1 MRALK
6 NNNTFVVIIAKICY
20 NNYMSIYAI
29 SDLHLSF
36 SSDKPMDIFGA
47 CWDNYWEKICDDWRS
62 KVREN
67 DTVLI
72 AGDISWAMTLENA
85 LIDIAEIAKLPGKK
99 VFIKG
104 NHDYWWNSLSK
115 IRKALPE
122 NFYVIQNDALK
133 VDGVIIAGSRLWNMS
148 SQSEEDVKILKREKN
163 RMELSLKKAIE
174 LRQDEEKIIVMCHF
188 PPFDVTLADN
198 EFTAMFERYGVSSVV
213 YGHLH
218 GKDCRAVGY
227 LNKNGIS
234 YYLTSC
240 DKVDNKLVCIT
251 E

>member
-1 MRALK
+1 
-6 NNNTFVVIIAKICY
+6 
-20 NNYMSIYAI
+20 MSIYAI

-47 CWDNYWEKICDDWRS
+47 CWDNYWQKICEDWKS
-62 KVREN
+62 KVGE
-67 DTVLI
+67 DDVVLI

-115 IRKALPE
+115 IKNALPE
-122 NFYVIQNDALK
+122 DFYVIQNDALK
-133 VDGVIIAGSRLWNMS
+133 LDGVIIAGSRLWNVA
-148 SQSEEDVKILKREKN
+148 SQSAEDVKILAREKA
-163 RMELSLKKAIE
+163 RLGLSLKKALEI
-174 LRQDEEKIIVMCHF
+174 RQNDEKIIAMCHF

-198 EFTAMFERYGVSSVV
+198 EFTAMFEEYGVSSVV

-218 GKDCRAVGY
+218 GKECRAVNY
-227 LNKNGIS
+227 LNKNGVD
-234 YYLTSC
+234 YFLTSC
-240 DKVDNKLVCIT
+240 DKVDNKLTLISK
-251 E
+251 